1 MAIDVEAGLVR
12 LGFRRA
18 EARDAV
24 IRARARGASTDV
36 EALMRAALRECPR
49 PTS

>member
-24 IRARARGASTDV
+24 ARAQACGASTDA
-36 EALMRAALRECPR
+36 ETLMRAALRECPR